1 MGLPSRIMPT
11 SRWRMSCSSRSR
23 SVRMRVRTRLGRPC
37 AVMPKGSLMA
47 SPMRRLPRSRARI
60 RVKAGVKQF
69 HYRRVRAT
77 VETKV
82 VYRAVAVV
90 TQPSSSTTSVVREA
104 RHIALPILA
113 LGVVIAI
120 LYLGRLFFITSLI
133 ALTIAFILEPFVA
146 LLMRIRFPRSL
157 ASFVVCSFALAL
169 LYVIGL
175 GAYSQLAGLYDELP
189 KDGQS
194 IGDLGGGIQQKI
206 NAMEG
211 QTYKVLVPAR
221 QRQEEERRKQQEQAL
236 AAARKG
242 KKGAAPVTQSTP
254 AVGAI
259 PEVRI
264 HEEST
269 PIGDYIYSRLS
280 SLYQVLLMSSFIP
293 FLVYFMLSWR
303 DHINRSFLQ
312 FFHGEDRLIAARSV
326 QGIADMVRAFV
337 VGNFVLG
344 MLLAVLSSMLFWGLR
359 VPYPMLVGP
368 LSGFMS
374 LVPYIGLPL
383 AMIPPLFAALPLNA
397 VPVYVLVVMTVA
409 TLHLFALNVL
419 YPKIVGSRVHLNPLV
434 VTFSLMIW
442 GFLWEDRK
450 STRLN

>member
-1 MGLPSRIMPT
+1 M
-11 SRWRMSCSSRSR
+11 
-23 SVRMRVRTRLGRPC
+23 
-37 AVMPKGSLMA
+37 
-47 SPMRRLPRSRARI
+47 
-60 RVKAGVKQF
+60 
-69 HYRRVRAT
+69 RAT
-77 VETKV
+77 VETRV

-90 TQPSSSTTSVVREA
+90 TQPSSSTASAVQEA

-175 GAYSQLAGLYDELP
+175 GAYSQLSGLYDELP
-189 KDGQS
+189 KYGQR
-194 IGDLGGGIQQKI
+194 IGDLVDGIQQKI
-206 NAMEG
+206 SAMED
-211 QTYKVLVPAR
+211 QTYKVVVPAR

-236 AAARKG
+236 AAAKKG
-242 KKGAAPVTQSTP
+242 KKGATPQQQPQPAPGV
-254 AVGAI
+254 I

-264 HEEST
+264 HEERT
-269 PIGDYIYSRLS
+269 PIGDYVYSRLS

-312 FFHGEDRLIAARSV
+312 FFHGEDRLVAARSV

-344 MLLAVLSSMLFWGLR
+344 LLLALISSTLFWALR

-397 VPVYVLVVMTVA
+397 VPVYVLVVVTVA
-409 TLHLFALNVL
+409 MLHLVALNVL

-442 GFLWEDRK
+442 GFLWDAPGLLLAIPLTAGLKAVCDNVKGLRAFGK
-450 STRLN
+450 FLGD

>member
-1 MGLPSRIMPT
+1 
-11 SRWRMSCSSRSR
+11 
-23 SVRMRVRTRLGRPC
+23 
-37 AVMPKGSLMA
+37 
-47 SPMRRLPRSRARI
+47 
-60 RVKAGVKQF
+60 
-69 HYRRVRAT
+69 
-77 VETKV
+77 
-82 VYRAVAVV
+82 VAVV
-90 TQPSSSTTSVVREA
+90 TQSSSSTASAVQEA

-120 LYLGRLFFITSLI
+120 LYLGRLFFITSLA

-175 GAYSQLAGLYDELP
+175 GAYSQLSGLYDELP
-189 KDGQS
+189 KYGQS
-194 IGDLGGGIQQKI
+194 IGGLVDGIQQKI
-206 NAMEG
+206 SAMED

-221 QRQEEERRKQQEQAL
+221 QRQEEEIRRQQEQAL
-236 AAARKG
+236 AATKKG
-242 KKGAAPVTQSTP
+242 KKGAAPVTQP
-254 AVGAI
+254 MVGAI

-264 HEEST
+264 HEDTT
-269 PIGDYIYSRLS
+269 PVGDYIYSRLN
-280 SLYQVLLMSSFIP
+280 SLYQVLLMFSFIP

-326 QGIADMVRAFV
+326 QGIAEMVRAFV

-344 MLLAVLSSMLFWGLR
+344 LLLALISSILFWVLR

-368 LSGFMS
+368 LSGLLS

-397 VPVYVLVVMTVA
+397 VPVFVLVVVTVA
-409 TLHLFALNVL
+409 MLHLVALNVL

-442 GFLWEDRK
+442 GFLWDAPGLLLAIPLTAGIKAVCDNVKGLRAFGK
-450 STRLN
+450 FLGD

>member
-1 MGLPSRIMPT
+1 
-11 SRWRMSCSSRSR
+11 
-23 SVRMRVRTRLGRPC
+23 
-37 AVMPKGSLMA
+37 
-47 SPMRRLPRSRARI
+47 
-60 RVKAGVKQF
+60 
-69 HYRRVRAT
+69 
-77 VETKV
+77 
-82 VYRAVAVV
+82 VAVV
-90 TQPSSSTTSVVREA
+90 TQPSSSTTRAVQES

-120 LYLGRLFFITSLI
+120 LYFGRLFFITSLI

-157 ASFVVCSFALAL
+157 ASFVVCSVALLL
-169 LYVIGL
+169 LYVIAL
-175 GAYSQLAGLYDELP
+175 GAYSQMSGLYDELP
-189 KDGQS
+189 KYGQR
-194 IGDLGGGIQQKI
+194 IGDLVDNVQQKI
-206 NAMEG
+206 SGMED
-211 QTYKVLVPAR
+211 QTYRMVVPAR
-221 QRQEEERRKQQEQAL
+221 QRLEEERRRQQEQA
-236 AAARKG
+236 AAAKKG
-242 KKGAAPVTQSTP
+242 KKGIAPQQPPSP
-254 AVGAI
+254 GAI

-264 HEEST
+264 HEERT

-312 FFHGEDRLIAARSV
+312 FFRGEDRLIAARSV

-344 MLLAVLSSMLFWGLR
+344 MLLAVLSSMLFWALR

-383 AMIPPLFAALPLNA
+383 AMIPPLFAALPVNA
-397 VPVYVLVVMTVA
+397 VPVYVLVVVTVA
-409 TLHLFALNVL
+409 MLHLMALNVL

-442 GFLWEDRK
+442 GFLWDAPGLLLAIPLTAGIKAVCDNVKGLRGFGK
-450 STRLN
+450 FLGD